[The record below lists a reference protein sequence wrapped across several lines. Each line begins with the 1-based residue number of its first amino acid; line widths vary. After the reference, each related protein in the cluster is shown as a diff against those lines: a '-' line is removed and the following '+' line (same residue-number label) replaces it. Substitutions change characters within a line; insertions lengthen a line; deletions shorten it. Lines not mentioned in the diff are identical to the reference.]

1 MILDNILDNIFYI
14 AVIIVF
20 LVVLYRR
27 FCWKPKIKVVKAP
40 TTKQIRRQRK
50 RARRLRK
57 FSRHFRIP
65 YVGQAEV
72 IGYDKK
78 RPCIDSMWDEVE
90 RKK

>member
-1 MILDNILDNIFYI
+1 MILDSILDNIFYI

-20 LVVLYRR
+20 LVVLYRG
-27 FCWKPKIKVVKAP
+27 FCWKPKVKAVKAP

-57 FSRHFRIP
+57 ITRRFKVPH
-65 YVGQAEV
+65 VGQAEV
-72 IGYDKK
+72 IEYDKTN
-78 RPCIDSMWDEVE
+78 PYIESIWEEM